1 MGIGQRKIINI
12 VLPSEETGADGVEP
26 SYTFSKQVWAEV
38 TEVSTGNS
46 FTGLQSA
53 TTRVFQFLID
63 YDSEIPVS
71 FNIMVEYVNYQ
82 FLVKVVDR
90 GDRVSSGNK
99 YGYRFIENQEGMYLR
114 LTGGSESYG

>member
-12 VLPSEETGADGVEP
+12 VLPGEETGADGVEP

>member
-1 MGIGQRKIINI
+1 MGR
-12 VLPSEETGADGVEP
+12 
-26 SYTFSKQVWAEV
+26 SYRGKH
-38 TEVSTGNS
+38 NYS
-46 FTGLQSA
+46 FTGSQSA